1 MFFDRQDFHLF
12 KKIYNFAGETIT
24 ETLFTELT
32 SKFKDCKPM
41 KKVML
46 VLLLAML
53 SVSAWGQ
60 KFVLSGWVANDRNGD
75 KIPQAI
81 VSVPQ
86 TNVTV
91 VTNDDGYFTLKVDEV
106 PQSIVVS
113 HLSFESK
120 EVSIPDSATHHL
132 NIRLKPTSIPLHEIV
147 VWTEDPEALVS
158 LAMDKIPSNYSK
170 KPMLYNCFYRETA
183 MKRQHFIYV
192 AEGVV
197 DMYKTDYRKGIGRDR
212 VAIKKGRRLL
222 SPKRSDTLSV
232 KVMGGPVQPI
242 ELDIVKNRN
251 FLLDKTE
258 LANYRLKMEPS
269 EMIDNRLQ
277 YVVSISPNNEL
288 PYALYYGKLY
298 IDRETLSFTRVELS
312 LDMKDKDKATNLM
325 LISKPRGVR
334 FKPKELSC
342 LVEYR
347 YEKGVTHISYIRN
360 TFRFNGDWK
369 RKLFS
374 TSYAAFCEMVVTD
387 KQSDNVQ
394 PISGRN
400 SFDSHDSFYDKVDF
414 FLDPTFWEDYN
425 IIEPTETL
433 NNAIDKLLKKHKRK

>member
-1 MFFDRQDFHLF
+1 MF
-12 KKIYNFAGETIT
+12 
-24 ETLFTELT
+24 
-32 SKFKDCKPM
+32 C
-41 KKVML
+41 
-46 VLLLAML
+46 LLMAML

-60 KFVLSGWVANDRNGD
+60 KFVLNGWVANERNGD

-91 VTNDDGYFTLKVDEV
+91 VTNDDGFFTLKLEETPRTV
-106 PQSIVVS
+106 VVS

-120 EVSIPDSATHHL
+120 EVSVNESSSSPL
-132 NIRLKPTSIPLHEIV
+132 NIRLKPTSIPLREVV
-147 VWTEDPEALVS
+147 VWTENPEELVN
-158 LAMDKIPSNYSK
+158 LAMDKIPSNYSRM
-170 KPMLYNCFYRETA
+170 PMLYNCFYRETA

-212 VAIKKGRRLL
+212 VAIEKGRRLL

-232 KVMGGPVQPI
+232 KVMGGPVLSV
-242 ELDIVKNRN
+242 ELDIVKNRD
-251 FLLDKTE
+251 FLLNRME
-258 LANYRLKMEPS
+258 LVNYQMRMEPLA
-269 EMIDNRLQ
+269 MIDNRLQ
-277 YVVSISPNNEL
+277 YVVSISPKKEL
-288 PYALYYGKLY
+288 PYPLYFGKLY
-298 IDRETLSFTRVELS
+298 IDRETLAFTRVELS
-312 LDMKDKDKATNLM
+312 LDMSDKEKATDMM
-325 LISKPRGVR
+325 LIHKPRGVR

-347 YEKGVTHISYIRN
+347 YDHGVTHISYIRN
-360 TFRFNGDWK
+360 TFRFNCDWK
-369 RKLFS
+369 RRLFS

-394 PISGRN
+394 PIAGRN
-400 SFDSHDSFYDKVDF
+400 SFDSHDSFYDKVDY

-425 IIEPTETL
+425 IIEPTESL
-433 NNAIDKLLKKHKRK
+433 NNAINKLLKKHGKMRNEE